1 MLIHYDLRVG
11 IVFLFRFLLGGKLLQ
26 GSICTN
32 TTSLLRFGNLVK
44 ISAFNPEFGIDEG
57 RTFKSS
63 SIRLDQTEVTF
74 IILEICGGNWKTATT
89 DKK

>member
-32 TTSLLRFGNLVK
+32 ISLLRFGNMVK
-44 ISAFNPEFGIDEG
+44 ISAFNIEFGIDVG

-63 SIRLDQTEVTF
+63 SNRLGQTEVTF
-74 IILEICGGNWKTATT
+74 IILEICGGIWKTATT
-89 DKK
+89 D